1 MYQPYKVQ
9 KIPFEGQK
17 YIKMYNIYMATKSFV
32 HNFII
37 KLAVTAKNPV
47 MLVSINVTTT
57 TTADI

>member
-1 MYQPYKVQ
+1 
-9 KIPFEGQK
+9 
-17 YIKMYNIYMATKSFV
+17 MYNIYMATKSFV